1 MADSLRQRRKAL
13 GLRLRDVA
21 RQTGVSYGSVWN
33 YENGRPGGVIKDK
46 FQTVL
51 DFYDRME
58 KEKSEEQDK
67 KSC

>member
-13 GLRLRDVA
+13 GLSIRNVA
-21 RQTGVSYGSVWN
+21 ERTGVSTGSVWN

-46 FQTVL
+46 FQTVV

-58 KEKSEEQDK
+58 KEKQEKEK
-67 KSC
+67 C

>member
-21 RQTGVSYGSVWN
+21 EMTGISYGSVWN

-46 FQTVL
+46 FQTVI
-51 DFYDRME
+51 DCYDRLE
-58 KEKSEEQDK
+58 KEKAEKDSYAE
-67 KSC
+67 S